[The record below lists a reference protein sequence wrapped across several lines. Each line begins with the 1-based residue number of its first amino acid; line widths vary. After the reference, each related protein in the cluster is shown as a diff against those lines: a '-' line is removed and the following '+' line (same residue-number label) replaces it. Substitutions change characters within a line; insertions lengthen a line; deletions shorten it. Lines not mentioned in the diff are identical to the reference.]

1 MSDPSSGRPRRGRY
15 LTLLAVLLGLLLA
28 VSFVSQWWLYRAVR
42 GQLDEQMGERLLAV
56 GTVVAGTIGWDGV
69 LELSVAG
76 PASPRYEEVR
86 QRLREVAAQND
97 LDALTVI
104 DTDRRVLVSVGS
116 LAEPGR
122 VDPML
127 EFETVLS
134 EVIVSGQ
141 ALSSPLTRVYAECL
155 ADEFLKAGYAPV
167 VDPEGTVV
175 GAVVVEGGRQ
185 FFTVLGELR
194 GRLLFSAGLGFL
206 ATAALGV
213 VFFLTLRSLVR
224 LEDSLRGTAALAA
237 IGQIASVVAHE
248 IKNPLAIIRSRSE
261 RVRRKIEL
269 GKEPAEVLEW
279 FDVIPQEVDR
289 LNEIVTNYLSLARS
303 ERGLEGKC
311 AVGVVAREI
320 AALVGPDLEKRQ
332 IELDVSGAEDVEV
345 GIGARSLK
353 QILLN
358 LVLNAAD
365 AIDAGAI
372 DPGAAPSDAAPSDG
386 RAPGVEESTS
396 HAAASGASRRGGVIR
411 IASRSRSVRWIE
423 VRVEDDGRGMTADER
438 SSILE
443 PFFTTKSTGSGL
455 GLTLVQSLVQSSGG
469 RLEIE
474 SQRGRGTV
482 VGAVLPTRAPGGGE
496 SA

>member
-1 MSDPSSGRPRRGRY
+1 MSDPTSGRPWSRGRY

-28 VSFVSQWWLYRAVR
+28 VSFGSQWWLYRAVR

-86 QRLREVAAQND
+86 QRLREVASQND

-134 EVIVSGQ
+134 EVIVTGMP
-141 ALSSPLTRVYAECL
+141 LSSPLTRIEAEGL

-185 FFTVLGELR
+185 FFTVLKELR

-206 ATAALGV
+206 ATIALAV
-213 VFFLTLRSLVR
+213 VFFLTLRSLVK

-261 RVRRKIEL
+261 RVRRKIEQ
-269 GKEPAEVLEW
+269 GKEPAEILEW

-289 LNEIVTNYLSLARS
+289 LNEIVTNYLSLARP
-303 ERGLEGKC
+303 ERGTEGQC
-311 AVGVVAREI
+311 SVGAVAREI
-320 AALVGPDLEKRQ
+320 TALVGPDLEKRGIQ
-332 IELDVSGAEDVEV
+332 LDASQALDVEV
-345 GIGARSLK
+345 RIGARSLK

-365 AIDAGAI
+365 AIRPDTDSAG
-372 DPGAAPSDAAPSDG
+372 
-386 RAPGVEESTS
+386 T
-396 HAAASGASRRGGVIR
+396 GGVIR
-411 IASRSRSVRWIE
+411 ITTRSRSTRWVD
-423 VRVEDDGRGMTADER
+423 VRVEDDGRGMTQEER
-438 SSILE
+438 SRILE
-443 PFFTTKSTGSGL
+443 PFFTTKATGSGL
-455 GLTLVQSLVQSSGG
+455 GLTLVHSLVQSTGG

-474 SQRGRGTV
+474 SQIGKGTV
-482 VGAVLPTRAPGGGE
+482 IGVVLPTRAAGGGE